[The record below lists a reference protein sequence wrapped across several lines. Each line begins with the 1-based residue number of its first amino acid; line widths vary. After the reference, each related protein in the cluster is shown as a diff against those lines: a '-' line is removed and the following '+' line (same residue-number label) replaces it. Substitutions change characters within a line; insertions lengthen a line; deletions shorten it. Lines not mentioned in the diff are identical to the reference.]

1 LRSVLSSGDAY
12 TDTGKP
18 VIDWSDRGEREALV
32 DSRARDGHALLAAL
46 DGRDLPAPVA
56 QAAQLL
62 ATVLGQDLA
71 VDAGGVFRIARRV
84 AKDRVISTVDPQ
96 ARHGHKTAARGFDG
110 YQGHVAVDPDSEII
124 TATTV
129 TPGNAGDA
137 SVAADLIT
145 DLYPE
150 QPPSRPA
157 ATSRPAPRN
166 RRGYPATTP
175 TAPGSSRNTS
185 MRPGSIRGA
194 RLRPRTRPAAASART
209 ASRSIWVRARSAAPA
224 GSPRRSAPPATAVAP
239 PTSAQPARNV
249 RCAGNAPPPPRAAPS
264 PSDPHEATLAR
275 ARARQVDPDWI
286 LDYRATRP
294 KVERKIGHMMRR
306 KHGGRR
312 ARMRGTARIDADFR
326 LLAAAINL
334 ARLAVLN
341 VRYTAT
347 GWAAPA

>member
-1 LRSVLSSGDAY
+1 M
-12 TDTGKP
+12 
-18 VIDWSDRGEREALV
+18 
-32 DSRARDGHALLAAL
+32 
-46 DGRDLPAPVA
+46 
-56 QAAQLL
+56 
-62 ATVLGQDLA
+62 
-71 VDAGGVFRIARRV
+71 
-84 AKDRVISTVDPQ
+84 
-96 ARHGHKTAARGFDG
+96 
-110 YQGHVAVDPDSEII
+110 DPDSEII

-150 QPPSRPA
+150 QPPSTDQPPGSDQPSSTEEPARVYGDNAYGTGKFQEHLDEAGIDSRCKTQAPNAPGGRFGKDRFEIDLGAGTVRCPGGITAPIRPA
-157 ATSRPAPRN
+157 RDGGGTAHFGPACAQCPL
-166 RRGYPATTP
+166 RGQCTT
-175 TAPGSSRNTS
+175 AAEG
-185 MRPGSIRGA
+185 
-194 RLRPRTRPAAASART
+194 RTIT
-209 ASRSIWVRARSAAPA
+209 L
-224 GSPRRSAPPATAVAP
+224 G
-239 PTSAQPARNV
+239 
-249 RCAGNAPPPPRAAPS
+249 
-264 PSDPHEATLAR
+264 PHEATLAR

-312 ARMRGTARIDADFR
+312 ARMRGTARVDADFR

-341 VRYTAT
+341 VRYTDT